1 MGCISQAIGRGSIG
15 VKRFVCVNTPP
26 PKGCGHRI
34 ANRNGVTRE
43 DFGAAYEQGSR
54 RTVRFLRSRG
64 VPLESAQDI
73 AQTAWLR
80 GWERLYQLRDEK
92 LLGTWIN
99 TIALNTYRRAIFRD
113 RMVQQLSESSRAE
126 TFIGE
131 TFINEASIDLNRLI
145 NNCRPADRS
154 SLEAQLAGITPKEI
168 ATADGVSQV
177 AIRVRFARAR
187 RAVRL
192 GLQAPPAPRKQAM
205 AASY

>member
-1 MGCISQAIGRGSIG
+1 
-15 VKRFVCVNTPP
+15 
-26 PKGCGHRI
+26 
-34 ANRNGVTRE
+34 
-43 DFGAAYEQGSR
+43 
-54 RTVRFLRSRG
+54 
-64 VPLESAQDI
+64 VPLENAQDI

-113 RMVQQLSESSRAE
+113 RMVQQLSESARAE

-131 TFINEASIDLNRLI
+131 TFINEASIDLNRI
-145 NNCRPADRS
+145 ISNCRPADRT

-168 ATADGVSQV
+168 AKADGVSQV

-192 GLQAPPAPRKQAM
+192 GLQGPLTHPRKEAL
-205 AASY
+205 AATA

>member
-1 MGCISQAIGRGSIG
+1 MW
-15 VKRFVCVNTPP
+15 
-26 PKGCGHRI
+26 H
-34 ANRNGVTRE
+34 ANCNPNGVTRE
-43 DFGAAYEQGSR
+43 DFGTAYEQGCR

-113 RMVQQLSESSRAE
+113 RMVQQLSESSRAD
-126 TFIGE
+126 TYIGE
-131 TFINEASIDLNRLI
+131 TFINEASIDLARLI

-192 GLQAPPAPRKQAM
+192 GLQATPALRKEALA
-205 AASY
+205 AASC